1 MVSNASRAPLMAPAR
16 PELLAATPLFD
27 HTSPAILQLMASRG
41 WLALLRAAEQ
51 RSCRLLMGAGGC

>member
-41 WLALLRAAEQ
+41 WLALLRELGVA
-51 RSCRLLMGAGGC
+51 CRLLMGAGGC